1 MPSSVT
7 ADVAPDVHR
16 CRQNGVGGGV
26 SVVYCHPCIQVALVE
41 MKSPSA
47 TTDRLVIKL
56 NTRRAGRINLAALYR
71 PPSSSTYGAPVS
83 VDALYK
89 STFTIT
95 ITITISSFCTEFA
108 DFLDE
113 LLLLPGQPVI
123 SKSSPPAFSHR

>member
-7 ADVAPDVHR
+7 ADVAPEGYSAVHR

-26 SVVYCHPCIQVALVE
+26 SVVYRHPCIQVALVE

-83 VDALYK
+83 
-89 STFTIT
+89 
-95 ITITISSFCTEFA
+95 SFCTEFA